1 MVRRMAR
8 KTGSHAE
15 ITGPAVRRAALELF
29 AQHGYAAV
37 SMRQIAAEVD
47 MRAGA
52 LYLYTPDKQTLLFD
66 LMVDHLD
73 DLMAA
78 WSEADQGGTP
88 TERLEAF
95 VRFHIRFHLERPS
108 EVFLAYMEL
117 RNLTAEN
124 FAAIEEKRGHYE
136 DVLGAILSDGQADG
150 TFAIIDVRVTTM
162 ALIAMLTGLTTWFRD
177 DGRLSRE
184 DVEEM
189 YVDMVRRMVS
199 P

>member
-1 MVRRMAR
+1 
-8 KTGSHAE
+8 
-15 ITGPAVRRAALELF
+15 
-29 AQHGYAAV
+29 
-37 SMRQIAAEVD
+37 

-78 WSEADQGGTP
+78 WSETDQGGTP
-88 TERLEAF
+88 TERLDAF
-95 VRFHIRFHLERPS
+95 VRFHIRFHLERPA

-124 FAAIEEKRGHYE
+124 FAAIEEKRRHYE
-136 DVLGAILSDGQADG
+136 DVLGAILSDGQSDG
-150 TFAIIDVRVTTM
+150 TFAIADVRVTTM

-189 YVDMVRRMVS
+189 YIDMVRRMVS